1 VRGVA
6 IALSLLAA
14 GALGADQPARAEV
27 IDMGVQQAPD
37 PDRGNFWR
45 DMLWPHKDEVELILV
60 KARQA
65 IANADL
71 GLYADYDPTGTER
84 ANFFKQTYGP
94 LKYARKL
101 APDNV
106 DVLRLLGH
114 VADEHGKTRE
124 AIEALTAAYGLLG
137 PDKVTPD
144 IAGRLGVIYLRLGK
158 TDEAIR
164 YLRDAQGAVIPGQ
177 PLTAH
182 VLVHLA
188 NALASRGQM
197 SEAIDVL
204 ANAVPPNL
212 QYYANEIALVS
223 FALAVQYDR
232 DEQRGAAFDILDHMQ
247 STLQGQLA
255 SIGLPA
261 LATMRFAP
269 AEDRHYYFGLLYEA
283 AGHLSEARAEFAL
296 YAAAGNLPYRR
307 RAVEHVKG
315 IDELRKNPPADETQV
330 QVPGVY
336 YPYPPPRRRRP
347 APPPPTP

>member
-1 VRGVA
+1 MRRIA
-6 IALSLLAA
+6 IALSILVGAA
-14 GALGADQPARAEV
+14 SVEQAHAEV
-27 IDMGVQQAPD
+27 IDMPPQQAPD

-45 DMLWPHKDEVELILV
+45 KMLWPHKDEVDLILV

-84 ANFFKQTYGP
+84 VRFFRETYGP
-94 LKYARKL
+94 LKHARTL
-101 APDNV
+101 APDNIE
-106 DVLRLLGH
+106 VLRLLGQ

-124 AIEALTAAYGLLG
+124 AIEALQAALDLVGPEKAG
-137 PDKVTPD
+137 PDIT
-144 IAGRLGVIYLRLGK
+144 GRLGIIYLRLGK
-158 TDEAIR
+158 MDDAIR
-164 YLRDAQGAVIPGQ
+164 YLRTAQGPIVPGQ

-188 NALASRGQM
+188 TALAARGQM

-204 ANAVPPNL
+204 SNAVPANL
-212 QYYANEIALVS
+212 QYYANEVALVS

-247 STLQGQLA
+247 TTLQGQIA

-269 AEDRHYYFGLLYEA
+269 AEDRHYYYGLLYEA
-283 AGHLSEARAEFAL
+283 AGHLSESRAEFAL

-307 RAVEHVKG
+307 RALEHVAG
-315 IDELRKNPPADETQV
+315 IDALRKNPPPDAAPTAGV
-330 QVPGVY
+330 VVPGA
-336 YPYPPPRRRRP
+336 YPPPVRRRRHP
-347 APPPPTP
+347 